1 MNNTTINT
9 TNTTNNTTAFYCLS
23 KEAKS
28 LVSNNIALT
37 AHQFIEA
44 RHIITSPKRYE
55 VFDITI
61 EEDAKGNID
70 TTTKIVSL
78 SENPLFANYSVSKR
92 MVVTSVSSLMHENYL
107 EKFVQI
113 KIDSKTKNKDF
124 IKRVSR
130 KKFLFF
136 IDITENK
143 VFVRN
148 NGRFYDLVSH
158 TVYNKLTPN
167 AKAYKMLL
175 FSAGDARNSRALY
188 YKLDYANESSR
199 TIINKV
205 APGLYDEMA
214 GILTKKDGTKFASRT
229 GMLKTTGKMSCYLD
243 NFIVLNNYVLDL
255 VSDSSDG
262 YALSKARFYMD
273 TFGVGTQADA
283 CKISTQSR
291 MGLSQ
296 KFTDIVFQD
305 ELFEEY
311 VETIVKPYIKENAA
325 SSVKKG
331 IVTKYY
337 NSKRRLIATIVGDI
351 DKATHIFDKNTTK
364 AKVNYDREITRGL
377 TIMAVS
383 HLSAGHLN
391 SQVNETLYAV
401 AARQTY
407 ELINDANNFPTYTIK
422 DNNGNTKKVRTN
434 FLLNAE
440 LPMEKLNR
448 FYDNLMDKVM
458 TKESIDAIFKES
470 QNPVM
475 GDNYDLSILGSKCP
489 TNPVVAASRI
499 SSKMD
504 TIKNNIQG
512 LSFETCFDD
521 DSVSSFNMLL
531 SADFTAVF
539 GVRVIGDDC
548 VFNAGIARMIE
559 KMGKDYDNRF
569 DIAIMTKAPKTGI
582 PEYLRAHFMTFDEI
596 DTAIDNIEISDSLKR
611 MFKFKFHNSPD
622 GVIYFPSN
630 KEVFGTLAGS
640 DTDGDKV
647 QAYFDKY
654 MVNQCTEHVVLR
666 IDTTHYVDETAK
678 NTNLSS
684 GYAKKLADTMIAM
697 GKNIEETGYDDNG
710 KNIGETVTLDDDFI
724 GKMYVLNV
732 VSQLSIGQITFWNNK
747 IIMLLVE
754 AYLGRLN
761 NVKTFLKECGISEG
775 FRDEALNIDE
785 DAVINEKYALNLRSR
800 MGEVVWTQENIIE
813 FLICCNK
820 IFRLYQEGAIDATKT
835 GIYIDIIF
843 TCESLFIERLYKLT
857 TAYEDKT
864 RRIAKKYITR
874 DYSSRREFCIVN
886 DVKTKVVEFVDEFA
900 KTENRLMERANTEFR
915 SFINENANK
924 FRYSD
929 AEIDAFADTLAAVE
943 ESDANIIRSLYNIKI
958 VYNSIV
964 ARRAKLVMEDN
975 YTPEDKEIFKN
986 ELDELS
992 NAIRVILDKT
1002 TLDDTQKARLVLGIG
1017 CSYRVSDLKAD
1028 STNKFAYTLCK
1039 ELVFPYFMGGREYT
1053 TECGIISKGNH
1064 LDGQTVSVSRGV
1076 SEYGLILDSK
1086 YTGEVVISGNR
1097 AYCNNSF
1104 DIKNTDEN
1112 KAMLVI
1118 KKTDIDMTLTRNS
1131 SVAVGDDG
1139 NVYFYSDVTTDC
1151 DAIIIGK
1158 IAGAKIFTGKIEEDY
1173 YVDIV
1178 SEAFWNIPVNGEYE
1192 DVPYIVMYLSK

>member
-9 TNTTNNTTAFYCLS
+9 NTAFYCLS
-23 KEAKS
+23 QEAKS
-28 LVSNNIALT
+28 LVSNNITLT
-37 AHQFIEA
+37 AHQFTEA
-44 RHIITSPKRYE
+44 RHLITSPRRYE
-55 VFDITI
+55 ILDITI
-61 EEDAKGNID
+61 EEDGKGNIG
-70 TTTKIVSL
+70 TTTKIVNL
-78 SENPLFANYSVSKR
+78 SENPLFVHYPVSKQ
-92 MVVTSVSSLMHENYL
+92 MAVTSISSLIHENYL

-124 IKRVSR
+124 IKRVSK

-148 NGRFYDLVSH
+148 SNGTFYDLVTN
-158 TVYNKLTPN
+158 TVYKKLTPN

-214 GILTKKDGTKFASRT
+214 GILTKKDGAKFASRP
-229 GMLKTTGKMSCYLD
+229 GMLKTTGKMTCYLD
-243 NFIVLNNYVLDL
+243 NFIVLNRYVLDL
-255 VSDSSDG
+255 ISGSSDG
-262 YALSKARFYMD
+262 YALSKARFYID
-273 TFGVGTQADA
+273 TFGIETQADA
-283 CKISTQSR
+283 CQISTQSR

-296 KFTDIVFQD
+296 KFTDVVYQD

-311 VETIVKPYIKENAA
+311 VKTVVKPYIKENAA
-325 SSVKKG
+325 ASVKKG

-337 NSKRRLIATIVGDI
+337 DRKRRLIASVVGDI

-401 AARQTY
+401 AAKQTY
-407 ELINDANNFPTYTIK
+407 ELINDVNNFPTYTIK
-422 DNNGNTKKVRTN
+422 DNNGNTKKVRAN

-440 LPMEKLNR
+440 LPMDKLNK
-448 FYDNLMDKVM
+448 FYDNLMDNLMV
-458 TKESIDAIFKES
+458 KESIDTIFKES
-470 QNPVM
+470 KNPDM
-475 GDNYDLSILGSKCP
+475 GDDYDLSVLASKCP
-489 TNPVVAASRI
+489 NNPVVAASRI

-512 LSFETCFDD
+512 LSFGPCFDD
-521 DSVSSFNMLL
+521 GSTSSFNMLL
-531 SADFTAVF
+531 SADFAATF
-539 GVRVIGDDC
+539 GFRVIGDDC

-596 DTAIDNIEISDSLKR
+596 DAAIDNMETNDSLKR
-611 MFKFKFHNSPD
+611 MLKFKFHNSPD
-622 GVIYFPSN
+622 GVVYFPSN
-630 KEVFGTLAGS
+630 EKIFKTLAGS
-640 DTDGDKV
+640 DADGDKV

-654 MVNQCTEHVVLR
+654 MVGQCTEHVVLT
-666 IDTTHYVDETAK
+666 IDTTHYVDKADK
-678 NTNLSS
+678 NTDLSS

-697 GKNIEETGYDDNG
+697 GKNIEETGYDANG

-747 IIMLLVE
+747 VIMLLIE
-754 AYLGRLN
+754 AYLGRLD
-761 NVKTFLKECGISEG
+761 NVKVFLKECGISEG
-775 FRDEALNIDE
+775 VRDEALNIDE
-785 DAVINEKYALNLRSR
+785 KAVISEKYALNLRSR

-835 GIYIDIIF
+835 GVYIDIIF

-864 RRIAKKYITR
+864 HKIAQKYITR
-874 DYSSRREFCIVN
+874 DYSTRREFCVIN
-886 DVKTKVVEFVDEFA
+886 NVKTKVSEFVDEFA
-900 KTENRLMERANTEFR
+900 KTENRLMKRANTEFR
-915 SFINENANK
+915 NFINENANK

-929 AEIDAFADTLAAVE
+929 AEIDAFADTMMAVGR
-943 ESDANIIRSLYNIKI
+943 SDANIIRSLYNIKI

-964 ARRAKLVMEDN
+964 ARRSKLVRTDD
-975 YTPEDKEIFKN
+975 YTPEDKEMFKA

-1002 TLDDTQKARLVLGIG
+1002 TLSDTEKAELVLGIG
-1017 CSYRVSDLKAD
+1017 CSYRTNDLKAD

-1053 TECGIISKGNH
+1053 AECGIISYGDH

-1076 SEYGLILDSK
+1076 SEYGLILDSR
-1086 YTGEVVISGNR
+1086 YTGEVVISDGKAYAQKSFEHKFADENR
-1097 AYCNNSF
+1097 AMIIF
-1104 DIKNTDEN
+1104 R
-1112 KAMLVI
+1112 
-1118 KKTDIDMTLTRNS
+1118 KTADMTLTRNS
-1131 SVAVGDDG
+1131 SIVVGDDG
-1139 NVYFYSDVTTDC
+1139 IIYFYSDVTTDC
-1151 DAIIIGK
+1151 DAIEVGK
-1158 IAGAKIFTGKIEEDY
+1158 MASARLFSGAIEEDY
-1173 YVDIV
+1173 YVDGISSV
-1178 SEAFWNIPVNGEYE
+1178 TINTRIDGSYE
-1192 DVPYIVMYLSK
+1192 DVEYTVAYLAK